1 MREYIVIDIETLRL
15 SSEVE
20 GGWDNIAGFGFAV
33 ACVLYVQ
40 DFFRSTTYHL
50 DPEVIHPDEW
60 HKAGEFECRTLP
72 VAHLIE
78 NLHTS
83 PRIVTFNGIRFDYEV
98 LHPYGLDTARVMPA
112 TYDILQEIKRV
123 LGHRVSLEK
132 VARATLGIGKS
143 GEGINAPKWFREG
156 KIEKVMQYCRDDV
169 DITQRI
175 YAHIL
180 KYGYVNYFNKI
191 GRKAK
196 CQLKPPPTN

>member
-1 MREYIVIDIETLRL
+1 MEEYLVLDLETQKL

-33 ACVLYVQ
+33 ACVLFVQ
-40 DFFRSTTYHL
+40 DFFKATTYHL
-50 DPEVIHPDEW
+50 DPEVIHPDDW

-83 PRIVTFNGIRFDYEV
+83 PRVVTFNGVRFDYEV
-98 LHPYGLDTARVMPA
+98 LAPYGLNPTLM
-112 TYDILQEIKRV
+112 TESTFDILRECEKV

-132 VARATLGIGKS
+132 VARATLGASKS
-143 GEGINAPKWFREG
+143 GDGIDAPKWFREG

-169 DITQRI
+169 DITNRI
-175 YAHIL
+175 YHEIITGKPL
-180 KYGYVNYFNKI
+180 YYFDKYGRKKSCKI
-191 GRKAK
+191 P
-196 CQLKPPPTN
+196 PPPTN